1 MSGMTSDF
9 LTVMYEGKRLDYD
22 GIFTKKR
29 NSPGPDQFLFVA
41 AGQTVSST
49 FDVSAGYDVSKSG
62 KYSVAPDT
70 YLEYIPGSIRN
81 INMPGKHALPTKV
94 SHLSSLKE
102 IFQVVGENSTRR
114 TLGQTERS
122 NLESNSYKMKWGRLK
137 FPAQK
142 DTSLDE
148 PSAPVDPVVKGG
160 TKAQQKA
167 AKDAHRVAYNV
178 VKASILDLKENQE
191 RAKTWFGIGHTG
203 IAINVFERMEEIV
216 KIDKITYVFGG
227 KYCHQDTL
235 AYTYYDTRKIIL
247 CNGYEKAEKLS
258 GFDSKMG
265 ILTHELSH
273 ALTRTD
279 DKVFGVS
286 KCKKLAKRAPG
297 RAVKNA
303 DNYEYFAESLYSSLK

>member
-1 MSGMTSDF
+1 
-9 LTVMYEGKRLDYD
+9 
-22 GIFTKKR
+22 
-29 NSPGPDQFLFVA
+29 
-41 AGQTVSST
+41 
-49 FDVSAGYDVSKSG
+49 
-62 KYSVAPDT
+62 
-70 YLEYIPGSIRN
+70 
-81 INMPGKHALPTKV
+81 MPGKHALLTKV
-94 SHLSSLKE
+94 SHLSSE

-160 TKAQQKA
+160 TKAQRKA
-167 AKDAHRVAYNV
+167 TKDAHRVAYSV
-178 VKASILDLKENQE
+178 VKASIIDLKENQE
-191 RAKTWFGIGHTG
+191 RAKTWFGIGYTE
-203 IAINVFERMEEIV
+203 IASGVFEQIEEIV

-286 KCKKLAKRAPG
+286 KCTKLAKRAPG

>member
-1 MSGMTSDF
+1 
-9 LTVMYEGKRLDYD
+9 
-22 GIFTKKR
+22 
-29 NSPGPDQFLFVA
+29 
-41 AGQTVSST
+41 
-49 FDVSAGYDVSKSG
+49 
-62 KYSVAPDT
+62 
-70 YLEYIPGSIRN
+70 
-81 INMPGKHALPTKV
+81 MPGKRALPTKV
-94 SHLSSLKE
+94 SHLSSPKE

-160 TKAQQKA
+160 TKAQRKA
-167 AKDAHRVAYNV
+167 TKDAHRVSAYSV
-178 VKASILDLKENQE
+178 VKASIIDLKENQE
-191 RAKTWFGIGHTG
+191 RAKTCFRIGYTE
-203 IAINVFERMEEIV
+203 IASGVFEQMEEIV